1 MENIILWLSVK
12 SNAYILCTLHN
23 HNLFFFFSVTTAR
36 MFFHTIDKHI
46 SVYDLRCTHW
56 RVRQETTCCWAK
68 DIPACRRIKIF
79 LLRMQKV
86 QKIEYMSAVCSSGC
100 RCCEPYLGIGILSPS
115 AEKLRTNLSRRK
127 HSMDFL
133 HQGTTRR
140 GLPKLKCLK
149 CPVESQGLSRIEQ

>member
-1 MENIILWLSVK
+1 MICAVPTDGSGNRRRAVELKISQRAGGSKYFYKECKK
-12 SNAYILCTLHN
+12 S
-23 HNLFFFFSVTTAR
+23 R
-36 MFFHTIDKHI
+36 
-46 SVYDLRCTHW
+46 
-56 RVRQETTCCWAK
+56 
-68 DIPACRRIKIF
+68 
-79 LLRMQKV
+79 
-86 QKIEYMSAVCSSGC
+86 KIEYMSAVCSSGC